1 MTKSQRSTE
10 SKTRRLSL
18 NIGVVG
24 SGNIGSNVAKLFA
37 NAGHEVVV
45 SNSRGPESL
54 VSLVEEIG
62 PQVRAATVEE
72 AADFGEVV
80 LVAMPFFAYETLPA
94 DQLSGKVVV
103 DAMNY
108 YAGRDGEVEF
118 NGLSS
123 SEAVARHLPGSRV
136 VKAFNTM
143 YYETLRSEGRPSAP
157 VEERLVLFVAGDD
170 EETKSIVSHL
180 IEEIGFTPV
189 DAGSL
194 SEGRKQEPGSP
205 IYNVPMHQQQA
216 HETLASIG

>member
-24 SGNIGSNVAKLFA
+24 SGNIGSNAAKLFA

-54 VSLVEEIG
+54 GSLVEEIG

-80 LVAMPFFAYETLPA
+80 LIAMPFFAYETLPA

-123 SEAVARHLPGSRV
+123 SEAVARHLPGSHV

-170 EETKSIVSHL
+170 EEVKSIVSRL

-189 DAGSL
+189 DTGSL

-205 IYNVPMHQQQA
+205 IYNVPMHQQRA
-216 HETLASIG
+216 RATLASIG